1 MFDALELIDVQLLDK
16 LVLCLIPNF
25 SQFLSKLRLKM
36 IPLCNDDRFFSQRRC
51 DCFCL
56 FSSNYSYAAEFLKI
70 HKRRGNERVFCAHP

>member
-36 IPLCNDDRFFSQRRC
+36 IPLCNDDRFFFLNVGVTVFV
-51 DCFCL
+51 CFL
-56 FSSNYSYAAEFLKI
+56 QII
-70 HKRRGNERVFCAHP
+70 HMQLIF